1 MKKLINKKECVIL
14 YHSNIINKYPEIK
27 ELLQKNPFIFERS
40 L

>member
-27 ELLQKNPFIFERS
+27 EGLCTQ
-40 L
+40 